1 MAKIAMGPSS
11 LVYPKPAW
19 LVGANVE
26 GRPNFLAVGAGGVAN
41 GTPPMISVAIHP
53 ARYSFRG
60 IAENQTFSVNVP
72 SVDQAR
78 ETDYCG
84 VESGAR
90 ANKAEVCGFEVFYG
104 KLGTAPMIGQFPVN
118 LECRVVEAPKLD
130 SHTLFIG
137 RVEEVYVSEECLTD
151 GKPDLAKIRP
161 LVHVGDPDRLY
172 VGLGEV
178 IARSHSVGLE
188 LRGRK

>member
-26 GRPNFLAVGAGGVAN
+26 GKANFLAVGAGGVAN

-60 IAENQTFSVNVP
+60 IEENQAFSVNVP
-72 SVDQAR
+72 SVDQAV

-84 VESGAR
+84 VESGRR
-90 ANKAEVCGFEVFYG
+90 ADKAAVCGFEVFYG
-104 KLGTAPMIGQFPVN
+104 KLGNAPMIGQFPVN

-151 GKPDLAKIRP
+151 GKPDLTKIRP

-172 VGLGEV
+172 VGLGGV
-178 IARSHSVGLE
+178 IAKSHSVGLE